1 MEIQG
6 NITIQ
11 LMPQEFIRL
20 MSIIEDHVYEYAK
33 TGDLILEMYDK
44 MRGLIK

>member
-11 LMPQEFIRL
+11 LTPQEFAHL
-20 MSIIEDHVYEYAK
+20 MNVVEDYVCEYAK
-33 TGDLILEMYDK
+33 SGDLIIEIYDK
-44 MRGLIK
+44 MRGLTK

>member
-11 LMPQEFIRL
+11 LTPQEFNRL
-20 MSIIEDHVYEYAK
+20 MSVIEDYVCEYGRSEDLIIEMYE
-33 TGDLILEMYDK
+33 K

>member
-11 LMPQEFIRL
+11 LTPQEFTRL
-20 MSIIEDHVYEYAK
+20 MGVIEDHVYEYAK
-33 TGDLILEMYDK
+33 TGDLILEIYDK
-44 MRGLIK
+44 MRGIIK